1 MGVQLKDRRKALS
14 PEHSVGFEAP
24 VTAMFEDLYAQAINN
39 GLADLDHSALFVEL
53 AQRNG
58 MR

>member
-1 MGVQLKDRRKALS
+1 
-14 PEHSVGFEAP
+14 
-24 VTAMFEDLYAQAINN
+24 MFEDLYAQAINN